1 MKYIKPRNLLK
12 DSESEFK
19 IPNSI
24 WELNKIFN
32 DNGYKLYVVGGAVRD
47 FITGD
52 KPKDFDLCTDAI
64 PSKVISMLKSKYR
77 VQLQGEAFGVVVV
90 FTEDDP
96 EGMEIAT
103 FREDISKGRNPEVR
117 IGGVTIEQDVNRRDL
132 SINSLF
138 FDLETKEIVDLVG
151 GQEDLK
157 NKIIRMNG
165 DPMVRIEE
173 DSLRI
178 LRTFRFATRYGS
190 TLDEKTSDAIHR
202 FNDIS
207 SVSMERIW
215 DSRNGEFI
223 KSFKQAKDF
232 QQYLDLLTDF
242 GIMEQILPGLKV
254 NSKITNQDSL
264 VLVLSQM
271 LSDNNSENDL
281 KKVLNKC
288 SLPTIL
294 VSQII
299 FLKSLLS
306 FDSNSVLQT
315 YKSKV
320 RFLVDNDTIDKWL
333 EIKNVQDKDILKFT
347 KFYPTITAKSVMD
360 EFNLDPKKDGPIIG
374 KKINELEVELFNNM

>member
-1 MKYIKPRNLLK
+1 MKYIKPRKSLNE
-12 DSESEFK
+12 SESGFQ

-24 WELNKIFN
+24 WDLNKIFN
-32 DNGYKLYVVGGAVRD
+32 DNNHKLYVVGGAVRD

-64 PSKVISMLKSKYR
+64 PEKVISMLKSNYR

-103 FREDISKGRNPEVR
+103 FREDVSKGRNPEVK

-157 NKIIRMNG
+157 NRIIRMNG
-165 DPMVRIEE
+165 DPMERIEE
-173 DSLRI
+173 DPLRI

-190 TLDEKTSDAIHR
+190 VLDQKTSDAIHR

-207 SVSMERIW
+207 SVSMERVW

-232 QQYLDLLTDF
+232 QQYLDFLTDF

-271 LSDNNSENDL
+271 LSDNNSENDI

-288 SLPTIL
+288 SVPTIL
-294 VSQII
+294 VNQIL
-299 FLKSLLS
+299 FLKGLLS
-306 FDSNSVLQT
+306 FNSNNVLKVF
-315 YKSKV
+315 KSKI
-320 RFLVDNDTIDKWL
+320 RFSVDNDTIEKWL
-333 EIKNVQDKDILKFT
+333 KIKNVKDIDTLKFIN
-347 KFYPTITAKSVMD
+347 FSPSITAKFVMD
-360 EFNLDPKKDGPIIG
+360 EFSLDPKKDGPMIG
-374 KKINELEVELFNNM
+374 KKMNELEVELFNNM